1 MIESQGFTANLQIPF
16 SEIPQFSDFDKWYA
30 YPENQKLL
38 LFENP
43 PNLEGIANAL
53 KARKEYQIDRNLLA
67 DTVAEQYQSLKID
80 GKSNEI
86 DSLRAENTFA
96 ITCAH
101 QPNVFTGPV
110 FFIYKLLSTIK
121 LAEQCNKVFPEAK
134 FVPILYLGSED
145 HDVAEINHIHLFGK
159 RIEWPTS
166 GTGAVGRIPCTEL
179 EDVKEEIYKILG
191 DSVHA
196 DELKALIDSCY
207 SPDNTLAEAITLFLH
222 HLLPQ
227 YPFLIFNPDNEK
239 IKNHFIDII
248 EADILKSE
256 SYPLV
261 LEGQEQM
268 AGYGLKTQAYVRPI
282 NFFYL
287 GPNFRERIEY
297 LDGKY
302 HVLNRDITFTID
314 EIKAEIKGHPERFS
328 PNVILRPLLQDLILP
343 TIAFVGGGGELAYW
357 ADRRLLFK
365 HFNIPFP
372 VLIRRDSVLVLDQ
385 NSLKKIEKFH
395 FKISD
400 LLHEEHE
407 IKTKFIT
414 FNEAKSVDFEAE
426 REIIKE
432 LSIKIL
438 QKTGELDPS
447 LNKFTGAEL
456 NQFHKIIDN
465 IEAKLVRSLKNQN
478 EVGINQILNVRR
490 KILPDDQL
498 QERHE
503 NFMSYY
509 VLKGKSFFE
518 EAYDIL
524 NPLDFKMKVLV

>member
-1 MIESQGFTANLQIPF
+1 M
-16 SEIPQFSDFDKWYA
+16 
-30 YPENQKLL
+30 
-38 LFENP
+38 
-43 PNLEGIANAL
+43 
-53 KARKEYQIDRNLLA
+53 
-67 DTVAEQYQSLKID
+67 
-80 GKSNEI
+80 
-86 DSLRAENTFA
+86 
-96 ITCAH
+96 
-101 QPNVFTGPV
+101 
-110 FFIYKLLSTIK
+110 
-121 LAEQCNKVFPEAK
+121 
-134 FVPILYLGSED
+134 
-145 HDVAEINHIHLFGK
+145 
-159 RIEWPTS
+159 
-166 GTGAVGRIPCTEL
+166 
-179 EDVKEEIYKILG
+179 
-191 DSVHA
+191 
-196 DELKALIDSCY
+196 
-207 SPDNTLAEAITLFLH
+207 
-222 HLLPQ
+222 
-227 YPFLIFNPDNEK
+227 
-239 IKNHFIDII
+239 
-248 EADILKSE
+248 
-256 SYPLV
+256 
-261 LEGQEQM
+261 
-268 AGYGLKTQAYVRPI
+268 
-282 NFFYL
+282 
-287 GPNFRERIEY
+287 
-297 LDGKY
+297 
-302 HVLNRDITFTID
+302 
-314 EIKAEIKGHPERFS
+314 
-328 PNVILRPLLQDLILP
+328 
-343 TIAFVGGGGELAYW
+343 
-357 ADRRLLFK
+357 
-365 HFNIPFP
+365 
-372 VLIRRDSVLVLDQ
+372 LDQ

-490 KILPDDQL
+490 KISPDDQL

>member
-121 LAEQCNKVFPEAK
+121 LAEQCNQHFPEAK

-227 YPFLIFNPDNEK
+227 YPFLIFNPDDEK
-239 IKNHFIDII
+239 IKSHFIDII

-261 LEGQEQM
+261 MEGQEQM

-385 NSLKKIEKFH
+385 TLFQ
-395 FKISD
+395 
-400 LLHEEHE
+400 LGATLAAQY
-407 IKTKFIT
+407 T
-414 FNEAKSVDFEAE
+414 
-426 REIIKE
+426 
-432 LSIKIL
+432 
-438 QKTGELDPS
+438 
-447 LNKFTGAEL
+447 NKFMNDKLSFKSGLTLFSNYLKEPQ
-456 NQFHKIIDN
+456 NIDLDWSTETAFM
-465 IEAKLVRSLKNQN
+465 IWK
-478 EVGINQILNVRR
+478 GINVTLNTRLFYDHDIPVQITDANAVGGVNGLGRR
-490 KILPDDQL
+490 VSFTEQL
-498 QERHE
+498 
-503 NFMSYY
+503 Y
-509 VLKGKSFFE
+509 LKYNYIF
-518 EAYDIL
+518 
-524 NPLDFKMKVLV
+524 